1 MNQAPSG
8 LAARATAPAVRDAA
22 AEARLQAQQLRLVAD
37 NVPVLIA
44 SYDARDDRCLF
55 ANAAY
60 AQAFGLDEQQIIGRT
75 FAEVIGAEATR
86 EIEPYV
92 RIVKQER
99 RAVRYERRI
108 EHADGARW
116 IEVHLLPHV
125 DDTGELVASFVLVN
139 DITRHRRAE
148 LAVRESEER
157 LAKFMHASAEGIVF
171 HKDGFITDANPPLLA
186 LLGYTLDDMMG
197 RKTLEF
203 IAPDH
208 LAKVAAVIASGQETA
223 YESVAL
229 HKDGTR
235 IPVEFIVRT
244 LERDGEKLRMTIVRD
259 IRDRIESRTRIEY
272 LAHHDALTGLP
283 NRAAFME
290 QLELALAAARLH
302 HGRLALLFID
312 LDEFKRVNDSL
323 GHLAGDELLQQVGA
337 RITGTLRAT
346 DLVARFGGDEFMV
359 LLPGAVDD
367 AELRDVAQKLL
378 AAVAQPVPI
387 EGRQM
392 RVTPSIGV
400 AVFPRDGDGAHDL
413 IKNADAAMYQAKSR
427 GRANAQF
434 FDRALADRAYAALLL
449 EAQLGEA
456 IERGE
461 FVLHYQPKLRAHDG
475 RLAGAEALIRWQHPQ
490 RGLLKPDDFIA
501 VAEQQRLILDLGLWV
516 LRETAREARR
526 RRDAGHALP
535 IAVNLAMAQFRV
547 PDFVDQVAGVLR
559 DEGLAGELLELELT
573 ERMLMDDLVEVSRTL
588 SGLKAL
594 GVRIAIDDFGTG
606 YSSLG
611 HLKELPIDRVK
622 IDRSFVAGLPGDPAA
637 AGIVRAIVMLGQSLK
652 LGVIAEGVETTA
664 QRDFLTEAGCDE
676 LQGDLFTPPLDAAAW
691 DAWCAQRR

>member
-244 LERDGEKLRMTIVRD
+244 MVYRDERLRMTIVRD
-259 IRDRIESRTRIEY
+259 MRDREAARTRIEY

>member
-1 MNQAPSG
+1 LVNDA
-8 LAARATAPAVRDAA
+8 LAAAA
-22 AEARLQAQQLRLVAD
+22 QARLQAQQLRLVAD

-60 AQAFGLDEQQIIGRT
+60 AQAFGLDERQIVGRT
-75 FAEVIGAEATR
+75 FAEVIGPDAAR
-86 EIEPYV
+86 EIEPYTT
-92 RIVKQER
+92 IVKQER
-99 RAVRYERRI
+99 RPVRYERRI
-108 EHADGARW
+108 EHAAGARW
-116 IEVHLLPHV
+116 LEVHLLPHV
-125 DDTGELVASFVLVN
+125 DDAGNLVASFVLVN

-171 HKDGFITDANPPLLA
+171 HRDGFITDANPPLLA
-186 LLGYTLDDMMG
+186 LLGYTLEEMLG

-203 IAPDH
+203 IAADH
-208 LAKVAAVIASGQETA
+208 VAKVSAVIASGQETA

-244 LERDGEKLRMTIVRD
+244 MVYRDERLRMTIVRD
-259 IRDRIESRTRIEY
+259 VRDREAARTRIEH

-283 NRAAFME
+283 NRVAFME
-290 QLELALAAARLH
+290 QLELALAAARAH
-302 HGRLALLFID
+302 DGGLALLFID

-337 RITGTLRAT
+337 RITGALRAT

-359 LLPGAVDD
+359 LLPGAPDD
-367 AELRDVAQKLL
+367 TELRDVAHKLL

-400 AVFPRDGDGAHDL
+400 AVFPRDGDGAQDL

-434 FDRALADRAYAALLL
+434 FDRALAERAYAALVL

-461 FVLHYQPKLRAHDG
+461 FVLHYQPKLRTHDG
-475 RLAGAEALIRWQHPQ
+475 SLAGAEALIRWQHPQ

-526 RRDAGHALP
+526 RRDDGLAMP

-547 PDFVDQVAGVLR
+547 PDFVDQVAQVLR
-559 DEGLAGELLELELT
+559 DEGIPGELLELELT
-573 ERMLMDDLVEVSRTL
+573 ERMLMDDLEEVSRTL
-588 SGLKAL
+588 AALKAL

-622 IDRSFVAGLPGDPAA
+622 IDRSFVAGLPGDAAA
-637 AGIVRAIVMLGQSLK
+637 AGIVRAIVMLGKSLG
-652 LGVIAEGVETTA
+652 LSVIAEGVETAA
-664 QRDFLTEAGCDE
+664 QREFLLDAGCDE
-676 LQGDLFTPPLDAAAW
+676 LQGDLITPPLDAAAW
-691 DAWCAQRR
+691 DAWCAGRR

>member
-244 LERDGEKLRMTIVRD
+244 MVYRDERLRMTIVRD
-259 IRDRIESRTRIEY
+259 MRDREAARTRIEY

-573 ERMLMDDLVEVSRTL
+573 ERMLMDDLGEVSRTL

>member
-1 MNQAPSG
+1 MNHGPPG
-8 LAARATAPAVRDAA
+8 LAARDAAPAARDAA

-60 AQAFGLDEQQIIGRT
+60 AQAFGLDERQIVGRT
-75 FAEVIGAEATR
+75 FAEVIGADATR
-86 EIEPYV
+86 EIEPYT
-92 RIVKQER
+92 RIVKEQR

-108 EHADGARW
+108 DNADGVRW

-125 DDTGELVASFVLVN
+125 DDAGDLVASFVLVN

-148 LAVRESEER
+148 LAVRQSEER

-186 LLGYTLDDMMG
+186 LLGHTLDEMVG

-244 LERDGEKLRMTIVRD
+244 MVYRDERLRMTIVRD
-259 IRDRIESRTRIEY
+259 MRDREAARTRIEY

-283 NRAAFME
+283 NRVAFME
-290 QLELALAAARLH
+290 QLELALSAARLH
-302 HGRLALLFID
+302 GSRLALLFID

-367 AELRDVAQKLL
+367 AELRDVARKLL

-400 AVFPRDGDGAHDL
+400 AVFPRDGESAHDL

-434 FDRALADRAYAALLL
+434 FDRALSERAYAALVL

-490 RGLLKPDDFIA
+490 RGLLHPDDFIA

-547 PDFVDQVAGVLR
+547 PDFVDQVARVLR
-559 DEGLAGELLELELT
+559 EEGIAGELLELELT
-573 ERMLMDDLVEVSRTL
+573 ERMLMDDLDEVSRTL
-588 SGLKAL
+588 AGLKAL

-637 AGIVRAIVMLGQSLK
+637 AGIVRAIVMLGRSLK
-652 LGVIAEGVETTA
+652 LGIIAEGVETIA
-664 QRDFLTEAGCDE
+664 QRDFLTDAGCDE
-676 LQGDLFTPPLDAAAW
+676 LQGDLFTPPLDALSW
-691 DAWCAQRR
+691 DAWCRGRR

>member
-1 MNQAPSG
+1 LVNDV
-8 LAARATAPAVRDAA
+8 LAAAA
-22 AEARLQAQQLRLVAD
+22 QARLQAQQLRLVAD

-60 AQAFGLDEQQIIGRT
+60 AQAFGLEERQIIGRT
-75 FAEVIGAEATR
+75 FAEVIGADAAR
-86 EIEPYV
+86 EIEPYT

-108 EHADGARW
+108 EHASGVRW
-116 IEVHLLPHV
+116 LEVHLLPHV
-125 DDTGELVASFVLVN
+125 DDTGDLVASFVLVN

-186 LLGYTLDDMMG
+186 LLGYTLDEMMG

-203 IAPDH
+203 IAADH
-208 LAKVAAVIASGQETA
+208 IAKVAAVIASGQETA

-244 LERDGEKLRMTIVRD
+244 MVYRDERLRMTIVRD
-259 IRDRIESRTRIEY
+259 VRDREAARTRIEY

-290 QLELALAAARLH
+290 QLELALVAARAH
-302 HGRLALLFID
+302 GGRLALLFID

-337 RITGTLRAT
+337 RITGTLRTT

-359 LLPGAVDD
+359 LLPGAPDD
-367 AELRDVAQKLL
+367 AELHDVALKLL

-400 AVFPRDGDGAHDL
+400 AVFPRDGEGAHDL

-434 FDRALADRAYAALLL
+434 FDPALAERAYAALVL
-449 EAQLGEA
+449 EAQLGEG

-461 FVLHYQPKLRAHDG
+461 FVLHYQPKLRAGDG
-475 RLAGAEALIRWQHPQ
+475 ALVGAEALIRWRHPQ
-490 RGLLKPDDFIA
+490 RGLLRPDDFIA

-526 RRDAGHALP
+526 CRDAGRALP

-547 PDFVDQVAGVLR
+547 PDFVDQVAQVLH
-559 DEGLAGELLELELT
+559 DEGIAGDLLELELT
-573 ERMLMDDLVEVSRTL
+573 ERMLMDDLDEVSRTL
-588 SGLKAL
+588 GALKAL

-664 QRDFLTEAGCDE
+664 QRDFLVHVGCDE

-691 DAWCAQRR
+691 GAWCAQRR

>member
-1 MNQAPSG
+1 MNHGPPG
-8 LAARATAPAVRDAA
+8 LAARAPAPAARDAA
-22 AEARLQAQQLRLVAD
+22 AEARLQAQQMRLVAD

-60 AQAFGLDEQQIIGRT
+60 AQAFGLDEQQIVGRT
-75 FAEVIGAEATR
+75 FAEVIGVEAAA
-86 EIEPYV
+86 EIEPYTTL
-92 RIVKQER
+92 VKRER

-108 EHADGARW
+108 EHAAGDRW

-125 DDTGELVASFVLVN
+125 DETGVLVASFVLVN
-139 DITRHRRAE
+139 DITRHRLAE

-171 HKDGFITDANPPLLA
+171 HKDGFITDANPPLLT

-235 IPVEFIVRT
+235 IAVEFIVRT
-244 LERDGEKLRMTIVRD
+244 MVYRDERLRMTIVRD
-259 IRDRIESRTRIEY
+259 MRDREAARTRIEH

-302 HGRLALLFID
+302 DGRVALLFID

-323 GHLAGDELLQQVGA
+323 GHLAGDELLQHVGA
-337 RITGTLRAT
+337 RITGALRAT

-359 LLPGAVDD
+359 LLPGALDD
-367 AELRDVAQKLL
+367 AELRDVAHKLL

-434 FDRALADRAYAALLL
+434 FDHALSERAYAALVL

-475 RLAGAEALIRWQHPQ
+475 SLAGAEALIRWQHPQ

-526 RRDAGHALP
+526 CRDAGRALP

-547 PDFVDQVAGVLR
+547 PDFVDQVAQVLR
-559 DEGLAGELLELELT
+559 DEGIPGELLELELT
-573 ERMLMDDLVEVSRTL
+573 ERMLMDDLGEVSRTL
-588 SGLKAL
+588 AGLRAL

-622 IDRSFVAGLPGDPAA
+622 IDRSFVAGLPGDAAA
-637 AGIVRAIVMLGQSLK
+637 AGIVRAIVMLGKSLN
-652 LGVIAEGVETTA
+652 LSVIAEGVETPA
-664 QRDFLTEAGCDE
+664 QRDFLLAAGCDE
-676 LQGDLFTPPLDAAAW
+676 LQGELITPPLDAAAW
-691 DAWCAQRR
+691 HAWCAARG

>member
-1 MNQAPSG
+1 
-8 LAARATAPAVRDAA
+8 VRDREAA
-22 AEARLQAQQLRLVAD
+22 
-37 NVPVLIA
+37 
-44 SYDARDDRCLF
+44 
-55 ANAAY
+55 
-60 AQAFGLDEQQIIGRT
+60 
-75 FAEVIGAEATR
+75 
-86 EIEPYV
+86 
-92 RIVKQER
+92 
-99 RAVRYERRI
+99 
-108 EHADGARW
+108 
-116 IEVHLLPHV
+116 
-125 DDTGELVASFVLVN
+125 
-139 DITRHRRAE
+139 
-148 LAVRESEER
+148 
-157 LAKFMHASAEGIVF
+157 
-171 HKDGFITDANPPLLA
+171 
-186 LLGYTLDDMMG
+186 
-197 RKTLEF
+197 
-203 IAPDH
+203 
-208 LAKVAAVIASGQETA
+208 
-223 YESVAL
+223 
-229 HKDGTR
+229 
-235 IPVEFIVRT
+235 
-244 LERDGEKLRMTIVRD
+244 
-259 IRDRIESRTRIEY
+259 RTRIEY

-611 HLKELPIDRVK
+611 HLKELPIDKIK
-622 IDRSFVAGLPGDPAA
+622 IDRSFVHDLPENRDSAA
-637 AGIVRAIVMLGQSLK
+637 ITRAIIQMGVNLGLT
-652 LGVIAEGVETTA
+652 VIAEGVETEA
-664 QRDFLTEAGCDE
+664 QRDFLARHGCDQ
-676 LQGDLFTPPLDAAAW
+676 LQGMLIGPALPAQAFEAYAR
-691 DAWCAQRR
+691 QRREAERRPTSSA